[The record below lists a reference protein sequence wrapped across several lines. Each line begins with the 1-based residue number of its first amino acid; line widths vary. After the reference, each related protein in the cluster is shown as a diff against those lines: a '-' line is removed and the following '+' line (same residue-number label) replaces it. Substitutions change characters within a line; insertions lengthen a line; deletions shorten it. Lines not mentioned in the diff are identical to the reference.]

1 MNLAF
6 TLLVSWFI
14 FTLSI
19 VPTDAPASI
28 DDYTGFFRITSQNA
42 EIFGKFLGFT
52 AKFHAQCDLK
62 RRSNPQNTNNSVIY
76 RI

>member
-1 MNLAF
+1 MDLAF
-6 TLLVSWFI
+6 TLLFSWFI

-28 DDYTGFFRITSQNA
+28 EDYTGFFSIASQNA
-42 EIFGKFLGFT
+42 QIFEIFLGFK
-52 AKFHAQCDLK
+52 ARFHAQANLK
-62 RRSNPQNTNNSVIY
+62 GRSHPQKRNNSVFY

>member
-1 MNLAF
+1 MDLAF
-6 TLLVSWFI
+6 TLLFSWFI

-28 DDYTGFFRITSQNA
+28 EDYTGFFSITSQNA
-42 EIFGKFLGFT
+42 EIFGTFLGFM
-52 AKFHAQCDLK
+52 AKIYAQWDLK
-62 RRSNPQNTNNSVIY
+62 RQSNPQKSNNSVIY